1 MCVVGVGGE
10 RENPL
15 ALASGLGLH
24 KAVDRGRVAFPVL
37 VTKHKLLGFFGR
49 CFVVHFVGAF
59 RAAHRPFFCTAGTAH
74 RPFFRYG
81 CAAWELS
88 LRNFPRFSCSS
99 APSPPLPPLPPPLR
113 PWADAAC
120 CLLTPLLFR
129 SRSPFA
135 VTCHHCHHRHRCHR
149 PRRLPS
155 ASSSSFTV
163 AATLPDADSLPPNQH
178 QRPETTND
186 SPLAPN
192 HHLPR
197 SHRSHHRHRPVPSRG
212 GSRTLA
218 PALLSPSPLSPDSA
232 MTSCTRT
239 VRIVWSLRVGD

>member
-1 MCVVGVGGE
+1 MTTAGKKKF
-10 RENPL
+10 RFPL
-15 ALASGLGLH
+15 SILSAHFALRIGPFFAPRALRIG
-24 KAVDRGRVAFPVL
+24 P
-37 VTKHKLLGFFGR
+37 FFGM
-49 CFVVHFVGAF
+49 A
-59 RAAHRPFFCTAGTAH
+59 
-74 RPFFRYG
+74 
-81 CAAWELS
+81 AAWELS

-99 APSPPLPPLPPPLR
+99 ASSPSASSP
-113 PWADAAC
+113 PWADAAR

-186 SPLAPN
+186 SPLAPH

-218 PALLSPSPLSPDSA
+218 PALLSPSPLSLRTPRRAMVSA
-232 MTSCTRT
+232 
-239 VRIVWSLRVGD
+239 